1 MKRREFITGLG
12 GAAAWPMV
20 ARAQQA
26 ALPVVAVINSG
37 AESLSFRARLGG
49 IGFVDGQNVSVENLL
64 LKGQYDRLPA
74 LVADLVRRRVAV
86 IVALNPAAAVAA
98 KNATTTIPIVFGV
111 GNDPVKL
118 GLVASLARPGG
129 NATGINFFAQ
139 EAISKR
145 LGLLHELVPK
155 ASRVAV
161 LINPKNIASAEV
173 TLQEV
178 RKAGP
183 LIGLPIQV
191 LNASTG
197 PEIEEAFASLVR
209 DRIEALIVQGDGY
222 FTDRRV
228 EFATLGTRHGIAAAF
243 TNRAFVEV
251 GGLMSYGASIADAF
265 RQVGVYTGQV
275 LKGAKPADLPVV
287 QSTQFEFV
295 INLTTAKAL
304 GLTIPETLLATADEV
319 IQ

>member
-1 MKRREFITGLG
+1 M
-12 GAAAWPMV
+12 WPLA

-37 AESLSFRARLGG
+37 AKSPTFRAGLGG
-49 IGFVDGQNVSVENLL
+49 TGFVDGQNVSVEDLFL
-64 LKGQYDRLPA
+64 EGQYDRLPA
-74 LVADLVRRRVAV
+74 LVAELVRRRVAV
-86 IVALNPAAAVAA
+86 IVALGPAAAIAA
-98 KNATTTIPIVFGV
+98 KNATATIPIVFGV

-118 GLVASLARPGG
+118 GLVSSLARPGG
-129 NATGINFFAQ
+129 NTTGINFFAQ

-155 ASRVAV
+155 ASRVAI

-178 RKAGP
+178 RNAG
-183 LIGLPIQV
+183 LQIGLPIDV

-197 PEIEEAFASLVR
+197 PEIEEAFAALVR

-228 EFATLGTRHGIAAAF
+228 QFATLGTRHGIAAAF

-265 RQVGVYTGQV
+265 RHMGAYTGQV

-287 QSTQFEFV
+287 QPTKFEFV
-295 INLTTAKAL
+295 INMQTARTL
-304 GLTIPETLLATADEV
+304 GLNVPETLLVTVDEV